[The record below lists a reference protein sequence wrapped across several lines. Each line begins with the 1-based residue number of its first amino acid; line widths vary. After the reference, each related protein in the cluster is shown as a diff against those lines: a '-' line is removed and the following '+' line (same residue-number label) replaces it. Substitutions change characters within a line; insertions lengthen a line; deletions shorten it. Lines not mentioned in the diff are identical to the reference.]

1 MNSILLSPLPRKA
14 SRACLA
20 AALACMAFTVVAQ
33 KPPALPGNY
42 PSKPVRII
50 VGNAPGGG
58 SDTIGRLMA
67 QKLSE
72 RTGQSFFIENR
83 AGAGGL
89 VGMELAARAEPDGY
103 TLYIASGSGT
113 VNAVLISKVAYDV
126 RKAFAPV
133 AQFSSAPSIM
143 AISPALPI
151 LSVRELI
158 AYARSNPG
166 KLNYASA
173 GIGSSA
179 HLVGELLKYRAGI
192 DMVHIPY
199 KGIGPGIVDVISGR
213 THVLFGSAISTLPH
227 TKTGKLRAIAVTS
240 EKRARS
246 LPDLPAIAEAGLPN
260 FNWIGWF
267 GLLAPAGT
275 PQAVI
280 AVLNREVNA
289 VLGITEVQQA
299 LAADGSEASPG
310 TPEQLRESFEGGLEQ
325 ATKLVK
331 DVGLKLE

>member
-1 MNSILLSPLPRKA
+1 MTESSRCIFTLNRVIAGLSLL
-14 SRACLA
+14 
-20 AALACMAFTVVAQ
+20 ALTGLVHAQQ
-33 KPPALPGNY
+33 KPPAPAGNY

-151 LSVRELI
+151 QSVRELI
-158 AYARSNPG
+158 AHAKSNPG

-213 THVLFGSAISTLPH
+213 THILFGSAISTMPH
-227 TKTGKLRAIAVTS
+227 AKSGKIRAIAVTS

-275 PQAVI
+275 PPAVI
-280 AVLNREVNA
+280 ALLNREVNA
-289 VLGITEVQQA
+289 VLGMTEVQQA